1 MGVEMLG
8 LLHPGEEGAGF
19 GEVNEMVEAAAF
31 TAIAE
36 FEGEGERVEKSDRAG
51 AERQHEGFEEIKS
64 TDGEDD
70 AGLGLLGLIVGVYE
84 FLVPGAEG
92 EAVDVVALGFE
103 GADLAADEALTGLG
117 VLVDEVG
124 DFHGD

>member
-1 MGVEMLG
+1 
-8 LLHPGEEGAGF
+8 
-19 GEVNEMVEAAAF
+19 MVEAAAF

-51 AERQHEGFEEIKS
+51 AECEDEGFEEIEGADIQDHS
-64 TDGEDD
+64 GF
-70 AGLGLLGLIVGVYE
+70 GLFGQIVGVYQ
-84 FLVPGAEG
+84 FLVPAAEG

-103 GADLAADEALTGLG
+103 GADFAADEALTGLG

-124 DFHGD
+124 DFHGG